1 MQIYR
6 GIFQFK
12 NKKEILGFKI
22 RSSAW
27 QVCMV
32 EKCQLACYILQ
43 LYHYRAKLKNSEN
56 LLFSTP
62 ALTFTCLHAIAPG
75 NAVCNVGGSAATLCK
90 PREVTCPPCRPPV
103 SPCLWSRCWRGGD
116 TGTRRSTGSCQR
128 LQEPSIHISAPVSP
142 DTALQATSLH
152 PAAQFNRGRHITRHL
167 NLVWRGKKSVS
178 LWKKKNNSQK
188 GVLSSRLSDH
198 PNIY

>member
-1 MQIYR
+1 
-6 GIFQFK
+6 
-12 NKKEILGFKI
+12 
-22 RSSAW
+22 
-27 QVCMV
+27 MV

-43 LYHYRAKLKNSEN
+43 LYHYRAKLKNGEN

-62 ALTFTCLHAIAPG
+62 VLTFTCLHAIAPG

-90 PREVTCPPCRPPV
+90 PGEVTCPPCRPPV

-142 DTALQATSLH
+142 DIALQATSLH

-167 NLVWRGKKSVS
+167 NLVWRGKKN
-178 LWKKKNNSQK
+178 LFPYGKNNNSQK